1 MAQRKAYPAFPA
13 HSYWSRRQ
21 KFIQSYPGRVTRDYL
36 KSALGVG
43 DKVAMNIHPPLKQ
56 LGLID
61 EDNKPTDLAQKW
73 RDDARYGDATREI
86 IEAVYP
92 QDLRDVSPPDNPD
105 IAAATRWFLNDT
117 QSGVARARQ
126 LATFYVMLAKG
137 DATDTSGARPR
148 RAASPRATGLQR
160 REDADTR
167 TVRSEKPSK
176 PPASQD
182 GKNMTPPVP
191 SLNLAVQ
198 VYIDKD
204 MSPEQVDHVFASMAK
219 HLYGKE

>member
-1 MAQRKAYPAFPA
+1 MAQRKAYPALPA
-13 HSYWSRRQ
+13 HIYWALRQ

-43 DKVAMNIHPPLKQ
+43 DKVAMNVHPPLKQ
-56 LGLID
+56 LGLVD
-61 EDNKPTDLAQKW
+61 EDNKPTELAQKW
-73 RDDARYGDATREI
+73 RDDAQYGDATREI
-86 IEAVYP
+86 LEAVYP

-105 IAAATRWFLNDT
+105 IAAATRWFLNET
-117 QSGVARARQ
+117 QSGASRARQ

-137 DATDTSGARPR
+137 DATDRSGARR
-148 RAASPRATGLQR
+148 RWTATPRATGKQR
-160 REDADTR
+160 REDADVR
-167 TVRSEKPSK
+167 TGDSQKASK
-176 PPASQD
+176 SPAGQD
-182 GKNMTPPVP
+182 GKNVTPPAP

-204 MSPEQVDHVFASMAK
+204 MSAEQVDHVFASMAK